1 MDVLIA
7 LATTI
12 SYVYSVLA
20 LIVAIIAGWS
30 KSPTTF
36 FDVPPML
43 IVFVALGRW
52 MEHVAKVRAKSLF
65 LKNAVFNC

>member
-7 LATTI
+7 LATSI
-12 SYVYSVLA
+12 SYVYSVQM
-20 LIVAIIAGWS
+20 LIVAMIAGWDD
-30 KSPTTF
+30 SPITF

-52 MEHVAKVRAKSLF
+52 MEHLAKVQ
-65 LKNAVFNC
+65 

>member
-7 LATTI
+7 LATSI
-12 SYVYSVLA
+12 SFVYSILV
-20 LIVAIIAGWS
+20 LIVAMIAGWEM
-30 KSPTTF
+30 SPITF

-52 MEHVAKVRAKSLF
+52 MENLAKV
-65 LKNAVFNC
+65 N

>member
-7 LATTI
+7 LATSI

-20 LIVAIIAGWS
+20 LLVAVFTGWS
-30 KSPTTF
+30 NSPTTF

-52 MEHVAKVRAKSLF
+52 MENVAKVKKARSSFTRALQ
-65 LKNAVFNC
+65 L